1 MSNAAERRW
10 VTCLVRC
17 CLGTALVLCG
27 VQATDADSADDG
39 TGDGA
44 QAAANERVRSPSP
57 TLKRLIADGNARSA
71 TFHSLIMRISA
82 TDGLVYVLEGKCP
95 DIIRSCLL
103 LDLRRA
109 GTHRVLR
116 IHVET
121 GGRRAEELIGSIGH
135 ELQHAFEVL
144 DDPRVVSPDDMI
156 GVWLHG
162 LQFSNQRFETNEAIE
177 IGIRV
182 RQEVADAGYR

>member
-1 MSNAAERRW
+1 M
-10 VTCLVRC
+10 
-17 CLGTALVLCG
+17 LCG
-27 VQATDADSADDG
+27 AQTTDADSADDG
-39 TGDGA
+39 TGDVV

-57 TLKRLIADGNARSA
+57 MLKRLIADGNARSE

-95 DIIRSCLL
+95 DIIRACLL

-121 GGRRAEELIGSIGH
+121 AGRRAEELIGSIGH

-144 DDPRVVSPDDMI
+144 ADSRVKSNPDML

-162 LQFSNQRFETNEAIE
+162 NQFGKQRFETDEATE

-182 RQEVADAGYR
+182 RQEVADAGHR